1 MLTLNRVCWKTEDGQ
16 AVLKGID
23 LQVKPGKLTV
33 VTGPNGGGKTSL
45 AKVIA
50 GLNEISEGSILLD
63 HIDTVSYT
71 HLLCCGA
78 MRKKGRR

>member
-1 MLTLNRVCWKTEDGQ
+1 MLTLKQVCWKPDDRD

-23 LQVKPGKLTV
+23 LTIKPGKLTV

-50 GLNEISEGSILLD
+50 GLNSITGGK
-63 HIDTVSYT
+63 HTS
-71 HLLCCGA
+71 
-78 MRKKGRR
+78 